1 MQDYARSVILSEI
14 EALQEMQT
22 RLGTE
27 IEDVV
32 NLLLARSGRL
42 VISGIGKSALIA
54 QKIVAT
60 LNSTG
65 TAALFMHAADAI
77 HGDLGLLQKEDTAML
92 ISKSGES
99 PEIKALIPIIKSRG
113 IPLIAMVGNANSAL
127 SCNADFRLDISVS
140 KEACPYN
147 LAPSS
152 STTAQLVMGDAL
164 AFCLM
169 RAKNFTPYDFAQ
181 HHPGGFLG
189 KQLLL
194 ELKDMAA
201 IHKPSSV
208 LPEDNLEQV
217 ILAISRGRMGA
228 TVVLQDKQAI
238 GIITDGDIRR
248 CLEQKL
254 DIHKTRAKKIMSRN
268 PHTLPANTLAKDALP
283 LIKKWHINQ
292 IILQDS
298 QTKTWQGMVHIQDFF
313 HAGFNYD

>member
-1 MQDYARSVILSEI
+1 MQEYARSIIQIEL
-14 EALQEMQT
+14 EALALMQT
-22 RLGTE
+22 RIGKE
-27 IEDVV
+27 IEQIV
-32 NLLLARSGRL
+32 NLLLARRGRL
-42 VISGIGKSALIA
+42 VLSGIGKSALIA

-77 HGDLGLLQKEDTAML
+77 HGDLGLLQTEDTAML

-99 PEIKALIPIIKSRG
+99 PEVKALLPIIKSRAV
-113 IPLIAMVGNANSAL
+113 PLIAMVGNLNSSLARM
-127 SCNADFRLDISVS
+127 ADYLLDTRVD

-152 STTAQLVMGDAL
+152 STTAQLVMGDVL

-169 RAKNFTPYDFAQ
+169 RAKNFSPYDFAK

-194 ELKDMAA
+194 ELKDMARV
-201 IHKPSSV
+201 HKPTSV
-208 LPEDNLEQV
+208 RPEDNLEQV

-228 TVVLQDKQAI
+228 TVVLDKEQII

-248 CLEQKL
+248 SLAQKL
-254 DIHKTRAKKIMSRN
+254 DLNKTLAQNIMSAN
-268 PHTLPANTLAKDALP
+268 PHILPANTLAKDALP
-283 LIKKWHINQ
+283 LLKQWHINQ
-292 IILQDS
+292 IILQDPDS
-298 QTKTWQGMVHIQDFF
+298 QKWCGMVHIQDFLE
-313 HAGFNYD
+313 AGF